1 MNILAVS
8 PAQQFAANLHIISII
23 PSATPLKKPSN
34 IFYQFHFLSLCRF
47 QQLTMPSRLTLVS
60 VSLLLAAPAVAFWLW
75 LVIVPARV
83 AILCPEGCLC
93 DPGGYYVQCSRN
105 SLTAIPITHLTDVR
119 VLWLPRNNITLLEK
133 NSFVSMTELEV
144 LIAMGFG
151 LTDIELG
158 AFNGLTNL
166 KQLLLGFN
174 RIRTILPG
182 TFECMNIL
190 ENLELNTN
198 SLDHLGNGV
207 FSGLLNLKYID
218 LSGNELQHI
227 KPDSFLGSPN
237 LQTLKL
243 DLNFGLEI
251 PTNRNFIISN
261 SLSNLHLSNCFIP
274 SVSVETF
281 ANVSALE
288 VLHLSSNYLR
298 NLDINI
304 LKALPKLYSIYLDGN
319 PLQCD
324 CRLQEVWRW
333 CKVHEIFTGTE
344 VYAPHCYSKREE
356 KKMCWGVLEKWQC
369 SEGNTEYFGEYENE
383 NCSYKYTRKLLDDV
397 KNSYGSFDGMF
408 LQKDQV
414 PIYVFP
420 FVFGTTA
427 NVILL
432 IIIISNKNMRT
443 VRNMYILHLAVS
455 DIIYLIVLF
464 SEACVSTNV
473 FELSGPEFT
482 CTIIT
487 FFRRLSVGLSA
498 YSVALYSIQR
508 YRVTVNPLQ
517 VRLSSPPR
525 RRNIAATFCGVWIVA
540 ALFAVPSTLSR
551 YMCSTYLST
560 TIAYYK
566 HVVIFE
572 LLVSCVLPLCVI
584 AFTYTM
590 TARILVESSRSLSEG
605 IQNPKQKT
613 RRFTAKI
620 VLGLTAVF
628 VISYVP
634 YHVFWTYFICRQK
647 NIYFLFLATTFN
659 VTHLEF
665 QYTYLISNSFL
676 LINPCLNPVAL
687 ICTGSQFRQHLKRY
701 LTCFCKTS
709 SPSTDFELAR
719 RN

>member
-1 MNILAVS
+1 
-8 PAQQFAANLHIISII
+8 
-23 PSATPLKKPSN
+23 
-34 IFYQFHFLSLCRF
+34 
-47 QQLTMPSRLTLVS
+47 MPSRLTLVL

-83 AILCPEGCLC
+83 AILCPEGCEC
-93 DPGGYYVQCSRN
+93 DPGGYFVRCYRN
-105 SLTAIPITHLTDVR
+105 ALTAIPIIHLTDVR
-119 VLWLPRNNITLLEK
+119 VLLISRNISKFLEK
-133 NSFVSMTELEV
+133 NNFVSMTELEV
-144 LIAMGFG
+144 LITRKVG
-151 LTDIELG
+151 LTKIELG
-158 AFNGLTNL
+158 AFNGLTKL
-166 KQLLLGFN
+166 KQLLLDFN

-182 TFECMNIL
+182 TFESLNIL
-190 ENLELNTN
+190 ENLKLNN
-198 SLDHLGNGV
+198 NRLVLLDNGV
-207 FSGLLNLKYID
+207 FSGLLNLKHID
-218 LSGNELQHI
+218 LSRNELLYIHTDTFI
-227 KPDSFLGSPN
+227 GSPN
-237 LQTLKL
+237 LRKL
-243 DLNFGLEI
+243 NLVFNRRLEI
-251 PTNRNFIISN
+251 PTDHNFIISK
-261 SLSNLHLSNCFIP
+261 SLSKLHLAHCHIH

-281 ANVSALE
+281 ANVSALK
-288 VLHLSSNYLR
+288 VLHLRSNDLR

-304 LKALPKLYSIYLDGN
+304 LRALPKLKSIYLNGN

-333 CKVHEIFTGTE
+333 CKDHEIFTGTE
-344 VYAPHCYSKREE
+344 RYEPHCYSKIEG
-356 KKMCWGVLEKWQC
+356 KKMCWGVLENVKC
-369 SEGNTEYFGEYENE
+369 SEGNIEYYGEYKNE

-397 KNSYGSFDGMF
+397 KNSYGSFHGVF

-443 VRNMYILHLAVS
+443 VPNMYILHLAVS

-464 SEACVSTNV
+464 SQACVSTNI

-498 YSVALYSIQR
+498 YSVAVYSIQR

-517 VRLSSPPR
+517 VPLSSPPR

-540 ALFAVPSTLSR
+540 ALFAVPSTLSK
-551 YMCSTYLST
+551 YMCSKYLSST
-560 TIAYYK
+560 LAYYH

-572 LLVSCVLPLCVI
+572 LLVSCVLPLIVI

-605 IQNPKQKT
+605 IQNSQQKT
-613 RRFTAKI
+613 RRYTAKI

-634 YHVFWTYFICRQK
+634 YHVFWTYFVCSQK
-647 NIYFLFLATTFN
+647 HIYLLYQARPSKDRY
-659 VTHLEF
+659 LEL
-665 QYTYLISNSFL
+665 QYTYLVSNSFL

-687 ICTGSQFRQHLKRY
+687 FCTSSQFRQHLKRY